1 MNFRKLFKEYNREF
15 LLVIAMAL
23 MTLIFA
29 SINPLYIS
37 VGNITDILDQTTI
50 YGLMGLGMTF
60 IIISGAIDL
69 SVGAVLAFIGVIVAN
84 MAVNNIH
91 PLICVAAGLLMG
103 FLIGTING
111 FVVVKMKVQSFVA
124 TLGSM
129 SVLRGFAYVITG
141 GFPVIKIPNEYRR
154 LVDGILFGGIRSS
167 VIIFFMFT
175 VICWILLK
183 GTKFGNYVYAIGG
196 NEESARLSGVNVD
209 WYRILIFGV
218 GMIGTALATLI
229 QLGKLG
235 VGEASAGQGFELNA
249 IAAVAIGGTSMAGG
263 RGSILGTVLGATIF
277 SGLRI
282 GLIVV
287 GVEPFWQFVA
297 TGLVIIIAA
306 YGEQIQTTLSRSNL
320 LITRK
325 KVESRNPGEDRI

>member
-1 MNFRKLFKEYNREF
+1 MNFKKLFKEYNREF
-15 LLVIAMAL
+15 LLVIAMVM
-23 MTLIFA
+23 MTVIFA
-29 SINPLYIS
+29 SINPLYVS
-37 VGNITDILDQTTI
+37 VGNLTDILDQTTI

-69 SVGAVLAFIGVIVAN
+69 SVGAALAFTGVIVAN
-84 MAVNNIH
+84 MAVKNIH
-91 PLICVAAGLLMG
+91 PLICVAAGITMG
-103 FLIGTING
+103 FLIGMING

-141 GFPVIKIPNEYRR
+141 GFPIIKIPNEYRR
-154 LVDGILFGGIRSS
+154 LVDGIVFGGLRSS
-167 VIIFFMFT
+167 VLIFFFFT
-175 VICWILLK
+175 IICWILLK
-183 GTKFGNYVYAIGG
+183 ETKFGNYVYAIGG

-218 GMIGTALATLI
+218 GMVGTALATLI

-249 IAAVAIGGTSMAGG
+249 IAAVAIGGTSMVGG
-263 RGSILGTVLGATIF
+263 RGSILGTVLGAMIF

-306 YGEQIQTTLSRSNL
+306 YGEQIQTSISRTNQAR
-320 LITRK
+320 IQK
-325 KVESRNPGEDRI
+325 KVERKQAEEQV